1 MKKLK
6 LQGKIQLNYNDSY
19 KTIFLIQEDGYKI
32 DLFYRL
38 KELSHNSSSNQIN
51 YHISDKLLN
60 DNQLQE
66 LSILSLTGGINMEQE
81 RIEYRYSSYTTD
93 VDYITTMKI
102 GNHDLLKELGSD
114 DGKYIYFDIN
124 YKQW

>member
-60 DNQLQE
+60 NNQLQE

-81 RIEYRYSSYTTD
+81 RVEYRYSSYTTD

-114 DGKYIYFDIN
+114 NGKYVYFDIN
-124 YKQW
+124 YKSW